1 MTTDMI
7 SEVEELL
14 DDALDNVSDKKQ
26 FSKNMK
32 DILKN
37 CGMINGIDKKVL
49 SHVKDYYHYKG
60 ANWQDGNPLK
70 KNPQAEYK
78 DKISPTFIKLLS
90 IFQDLEA
97 VGDTDFLQPYIDALL
112 PYGIKIE
119 LDAKSPDTKES
130 LEDIKRTI
138 ETASGYQTN
147 VDELT
152 KRIKEENAQKSED
165 IGFTTKSTFNSVL
178 STYEKIKE
186 GKDVNDKVQQNIANS
201 LMSADAYN
209 YLSKLIQEE
218 KSEEE

>member
-14 DDALDNVSDKKQ
+14 DDALDNVSEKKQ
-26 FSKNMK
+26 FMKTMK
-32 DILKN
+32 DTLKE
-37 CGMINGIDKKVL
+37 CGTLNGIDKKAL
-49 SHVKDYYHYKG
+49 AHVKDYYHYKG

-70 KNPQAEYK
+70 KNTQAEYK

-97 VGDTDFLQPYIDALL
+97 VGDTAFLQPYVDALA

-119 LDAKSPDTKES
+119 FDAKTPDTKES
-130 LEDIKRTI
+130 LKDIKEKI
-138 ETASGYQTN
+138 ETASKYQTN
-147 VDELT
+147 IDELT
-152 KRIKEENAQKSED
+152 KLIKEENAVKSED
-165 IGFTTKSTFNSVL
+165 IGFTTKSGFNSVL
-178 STYEKIKE
+178 NTYEKIKE

-209 YLSKLIQEE
+209 YLSKLIQER
-218 KSEEE
+218 EEEEE

>member
-7 SEVEELL
+7 PEVKELL

-26 FSKNMK
+26 FSKHMK

-37 CGMINGIDKKVL
+37 CGLVNGIDKKVL
-49 SHVKDYYHYKG
+49 AHVKDYYHYKG

-70 KNPQAEYK
+70 KNPDAEYK

-119 LDAKSPDTKES
+119 FDAKTPDTKDPI
-130 LEDIKRTI
+130 EDIKKTI

-152 KRIKEENAQKSED
+152 KRIKEENAKKSED
-165 IGFTTKSTFNSVL
+165 IGFTTKSAFTSVL
-178 STYEKIKE
+178 NPYETLQE
-186 GKDVNDKVQQNIANS
+186 GTDVNDNVQQNIANS

-209 YLSKLIQEE
+209 YLSKLIQEGN
-218 KSEEE
+218 SEEK